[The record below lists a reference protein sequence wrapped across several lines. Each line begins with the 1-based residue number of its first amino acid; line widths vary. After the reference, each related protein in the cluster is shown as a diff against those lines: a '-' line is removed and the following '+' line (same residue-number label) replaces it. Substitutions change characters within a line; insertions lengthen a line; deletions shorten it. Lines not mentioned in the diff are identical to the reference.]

1 MKEQGTRGPSWFV
14 IVAWISVALLVGSL
28 WDGFSSGPLFW
39 AGAIGIEVLLI
50 GWIYLLIRW
59 TTRKV
64 DDLRFELSASA
75 GGRNRR

>member
-1 MKEQGTRGPSWFV
+1 MKARERRGPSWFAV
-14 IVAWISVALLVGSL
+14 VAWLSVAFFVSSL

-59 TTRKV
+59 TTKKI
-64 DDLRFELSASA
+64 DDLRFELPTAA
-75 GGRNRR
+75 GGRT